1 MIIETGTVISVESD
15 SVWVE
20 TIARSTCDACSAQKG
35 CGQRVLSQLTGET
48 NRIRVLLNS
57 QSPSDVVT
65 GQSVTIGIPEDVIVV
80 GSMLVYM
87 VPILASVIGAWIMGE
102 QGDAAGIVGAAVGLL
117 AGGML
122 VSLQSRRT
130 WNDLRHNP
138 VLLQDHSEKRILDL
152 A

>member
-1 MIIETGTVISVESD
+1 
-15 SVWVE
+15 
-20 TIARSTCDACSAQKG
+20 
-35 CGQRVLSQLTGET
+35 
-48 NRIRVLLNS
+48 LLNS

-65 GQSVTIGIPEDVIVV
+65 GQSVTIGIPEDVIVE

>member
-1 MIIETGTVISVESD
+1 
-15 SVWVE
+15 
-20 TIARSTCDACSAQKG
+20 
-35 CGQRVLSQLTGET
+35 
-48 NRIRVLLNS
+48 
-57 QSPSDVVT
+57 
-65 GQSVTIGIPEDVIVV
+65 
-80 GSMLVYM
+80 
-87 VPILASVIGAWIMGE
+87 MGE